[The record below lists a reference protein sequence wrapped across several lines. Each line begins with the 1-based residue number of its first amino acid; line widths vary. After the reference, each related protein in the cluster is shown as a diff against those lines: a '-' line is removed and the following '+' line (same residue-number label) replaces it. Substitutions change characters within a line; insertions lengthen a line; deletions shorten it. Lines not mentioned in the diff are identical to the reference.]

1 GVYNRSPFP
10 HRASTRRRATQL
22 GGLPHV
28 LQLPLKSIEPSP
40 LSAPAAL
47 ASACRFVISGLRILC
62 LKTSFVT
69 APVSAYNAS
78 TLVKLKRLRTSAYAR
93 NSRPPAWKRFVSS
106 GSRVVVVCRLT
117 WLLCSVASLYDF
129 VD

>member
-1 GVYNRSPFP
+1 MFFFFFSSRRRHTRLQGDWSSDVCS
-10 HRASTRRRATQL
+10 SDLTRRSATQL
-22 GGLPHV
+22 GGLPQV
-28 LQLPLKSIEPSP
+28 LQLPLRSIEPSA

-78 TLVKLKRLRTSAYAR
+78 TLVKLKRLRTSA
-93 NSRPPAWKRFVSS
+93 
-106 GSRVVVVCRLT
+106 
-117 WLLCSVASLYDF
+117 
-129 VD
+129 